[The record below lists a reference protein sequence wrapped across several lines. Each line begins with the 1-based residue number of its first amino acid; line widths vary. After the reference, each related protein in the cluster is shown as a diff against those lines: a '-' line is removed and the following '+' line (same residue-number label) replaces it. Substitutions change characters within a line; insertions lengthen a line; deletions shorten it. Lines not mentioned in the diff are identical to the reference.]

1 MSVIDK
7 LKNLIKPKK
16 QNSNQI
22 TINVTCRNCN
32 FKYWYKN
39 PTNCKG
45 RDKPCP
51 KCKRCRQGW
60 LAVWIR
66 RTSDE

>member
-7 LKNLIKPKK
+7 IKNLIKPKK

-32 FKYWYKN
+32 
-39 PTNCKG
+39 
-45 RDKPCP
+45 
-51 KCKRCRQGW
+51 
-60 LAVWIR
+60 
-66 RTSDE
+66 